1 MLLYVFYY
9 SEIMD
14 KEILLKL
21 AKLIEKRRLSK
32 REDSYVKSLLEDGT
46 KKINE
51 KIFEEALELIE
62 AASEDDDTKKKK
74 VIHEMADLWFHT
86 IVLLSFEGI
95 KIEELLKELEDRFGI
110 SGLDEKS
117 SRN

>member
-1 MLLYVFYY
+1 MNK
-9 SEIMD
+9 D
-14 KEILLKL
+14 ILFKL
-21 AKLIEKRRLSK
+21 ADLIKNRRLSN

-62 AASEDDDTKKKK
+62 ASLEDNEAKKKK

-86 IVLLSFEGI
+86 MILLENEGLGLEDI
-95 KIEELLKELEDRFGI
+95 LSELETRFGT
-110 SGLDEKS
+110 SGHEEKS
-117 SRN
+117 SR

>member
-1 MLLYVFYY
+1 MNK
-9 SEIMD
+9 D
-14 KEILLKL
+14 ILFKL
-21 AKLIEKRRLSK
+21 ADLIKNRRLSN

-62 AASEDDDTKKKK
+62 ASLEDNEAKKKK

-86 IVLLSFEGI
+86 MVLLENEG
-95 KIEELLKELEDRFGI
+95 LELEDILSELETRFGT
-110 SGLDEKS
+110 SGHEEKS
-117 SRN
+117 SR

>member
-1 MLLYVFYY
+1 MN
-9 SEIMD
+9 
-14 KEILLKL
+14 KEILFKL
-21 AKLIEKRRLSK
+21 ADLIKNRRLSN

-62 AASEDDDTKKKK
+62 ASLEDNEAKKKK

-86 IVLLSFEGI
+86 MVLVENEG
-95 KIEELLKELEDRFGI
+95 LELEDILSELETRFGT
-110 SGLDEKS
+110 SGHEEKS
-117 SRN
+117 SR

>member
-1 MLLYVFYY
+1 MNK
-9 SEIMD
+9 D
-14 KEILLKL
+14 ILFES
-21 AKLIEKRRLSK
+21 ADLIKNRRLSN

-62 AASEDDDTKKKK
+62 ASLEDNEAKKKK

-86 IVLLSFEGI
+86 MVLLENEG
-95 KIEELLKELEDRFGI
+95 LELEDILSELETRFGT
-110 SGLDEKS
+110 SGHEEKS
-117 SRN
+117 SR

>member
-1 MLLYVFYY
+1 MNK
-9 SEIMD
+9 D
-14 KEILLKL
+14 ILFEL
-21 AKLIEKRRLSK
+21 ADLIKNRRLSN

-62 AASEDDDTKKKK
+62 ASLEDNEAKKKK

-86 IVLLSFEGI
+86 MVLLENEG
-95 KIEELLKELEDRFGI
+95 LELEDILSELETRFGT
-110 SGLDEKS
+110 SGHEEKS
-117 SRN
+117 SR

>member
-1 MLLYVFYY
+1 MN
-9 SEIMD
+9 
-14 KEILLKL
+14 KEILFKL
-21 AKLIEKRRLSK
+21 ADLIKKRRLSN

-62 AASEDDDTKKKK
+62 AASKEDLTKKKK
-74 VIHEMADLWFHT
+74 VIHETADLWFHT
-86 IVLLSFEGI
+86 IVLLSSEGI
-95 KIEELLKELEDRFGI
+95 RIEEILKELEDRFGI

-117 SRN
+117 SRDIK

>member
-1 MLLYVFYY
+1 MN
-9 SEIMD
+9 
-14 KEILLKL
+14 KEILFELTD
-21 AKLIEKRRLSK
+21 LIKKRRLSN

-62 AASEDDDTKKKK
+62 ASLEDNEAKKKK

-86 IVLLSFEGI
+86 MVLLENEG
-95 KIEELLKELEDRFGI
+95 LELEDILSELETRFGR
-110 SGLDEKS
+110 SGYDEKS
-117 SRN
+117 SR

>member
-1 MLLYVFYY
+1 MNK
-9 SEIMD
+9 D
-14 KEILLKL
+14 ILFKL
-21 AKLIEKRRLSK
+21 ADLIKNRRLSN

-62 AASEDDDTKKKK
+62 ASLQDNEAKKKK

-86 IVLLSFEGI
+86 MVLLENEG
-95 KIEELLKELEDRFGI
+95 LELEDILSELETRFGT
-110 SGLDEKS
+110 SGHEEKS
-117 SRN
+117 SR

>member
-1 MLLYVFYY
+1 MN
-9 SEIMD
+9 
-14 KEILLKL
+14 KEILFKL
-21 AKLIEKRRLSK
+21 ADLIKNRRLSN

-62 AASEDDDTKKKK
+62 ASLEDNDAKKKK

-86 IVLLSFEGI
+86 MVLLENEGVEVEDI
-95 KIEELLKELEDRFGI
+95 LSELETRFGT
-110 SGLDEKS
+110 SGHEEKS
-117 SRN
+117 SRQDK

>member
-1 MLLYVFYY
+1 MNK
-9 SEIMD
+9 D
-14 KEILLKL
+14 ILFEL
-21 AKLIEKRRLSK
+21 ADLIKNRRLSN

-62 AASEDDDTKKKK
+62 ASLEDNEAKKKK

-86 IVLLSFEGI
+86 MVLLENEG
-95 KIEELLKELEDRFGI
+95 LELEDILSELETRFGT
-110 SGLDEKS
+110 SGHEEKS
-117 SRN
+117 SRQDK